1 MFLSTPP
8 PRRLP
13 HASSMANCCSHM
25 ACSVCCVVCDV
36 SLTATHCNTLQHQGV
51 CIPAYNAS
59 DACNTLQHTHCNT
72 QVCAFLHTTRQ
83 TPRRLMPR
91 AASPFAVTT
100 SAKKPTP
107 EALNTRSTTPWCS
120 TCLCS
125 CRFSTR
131 STVVRSVSFPCA
143 PSLFRLHACSFALT
157 FVFISCASSR
167 ASLSRELPTHWLAP
181 LLLLS
186 LSLSSSLSLALFL
199 SLSLSLF
206 FLSLSL
212 SLSLLR

>member
-1 MFLSTPP
+1 M
-8 PRRLP
+8 
-13 HASSMANCCSHM
+13 
-25 ACSVCCVVCDV
+25 
-36 SLTATHCNTLQHQGV
+36 

-59 DACNTLQHTHCNT
+59 DATATHCNALSLPHTAKHCNTKVCAFLHTTRLTPATHCNT

-83 TPRRLMPR
+83 TPRHLMPR
-91 AASPFAVTT
+91 AASPFVVTT

-131 STVVRSVSFPCA
+131 LTVVRSVSFPC
-143 PSLFRLHACSFALT
+143 PHSLFRLHACSFALT

-167 ASLSRELPTHWLAP
+167 ASLSRALRTHWLAL

-186 LSLSSSLSLALFL
+186 LSLPLSLSLSLLSLSLSLCL

-206 FLSLSL
+206 PVSLFLSNSNSTTNSKL
-212 SLSLLR
+212 